1 MRLDYNNSRE
11 NEKAMLSH
19 KGIHHFFEQFGNDE
33 HAKILLEVLL
43 EGLFNEEAVF
53 VLGEQE
59 QKRDQTDHH
68 SKG

>member
-1 MRLDYNNSRE
+1 
-11 NEKAMLSH
+11 MLSH